1 MGVDMGLGLAVNSAN
16 NSPGTLIYSKPKRNS
31 SILKTSKKEDGKQK
45 QANSASFKV
54 AKFTSSKTV
63 DGNTIIKNNHNHQP
77 SFRNDS
83 LELEPLNNR
92 YHHHA
97 NSNADSQLQNSFFLL
112 NGGQNK
118 YVNDKKYLRIQNIDI
133 MIVFFMITR
142 KRHSSIDKSKC
153 CEDCFSSLLRTHSD
167 SSSIYSSSILT
178 QNMTG
183 GAVAAAQNNHHHNH
197 NHHHHHHHNSQ
208 HGNHNGLN
216 GSFISGFK
224 QKRRGQ
230 IVLKTINSSGVMAE
244 MTSTGGGSTT
254 LNCTTTQQQQNRNSP
269 SNSTVNNN
277 NNNAATDLANIKH
290 QPNSTNSVFD
300 AVNGEFANGGA
311 NLPSRL
317 AKNFTFLMSY
327 ICFIKFYGFYYISLL
342 PPQNP

>member
-1 MGVDMGLGLAVNSAN
+1 
-16 NSPGTLIYSKPKRNS
+16 
-31 SILKTSKKEDGKQK
+31 
-45 QANSASFKV
+45 
-54 AKFTSSKTV
+54 
-63 DGNTIIKNNHNHQP
+63 
-77 SFRNDS
+77 
-83 LELEPLNNR
+83 
-92 YHHHA
+92 
-97 NSNADSQLQNSFFLL
+97 
-112 NGGQNK
+112 
-118 YVNDKKYLRIQNIDI
+118 
-133 MIVFFMITR
+133 MITR

-183 GAVAAAQNNHHHNH
+183 GVVVAAQNNHHHHHNH

-208 HGNHNGLN
+208 HGNHNGQN
-216 GSFISGFK
+216 GSFLSGLK

-230 IVLKTINSSGVMAE
+230 FVLKTINSSGVMAE
-244 MTSTGGGSTT
+244 RTSTGGGSTT
-254 LNCTTTQQQQNRNSP
+254 LNCTTTQQQQNRNNTSP

-277 NNNAATDLANIKH
+277 NNNAATDLANVKQ

-317 AKNFTFLMSY
+317 ENKFTFLISY
-327 ICFIKFYGFYYISLL
+327 LFY
-342 PPQNP
+342 